1 MKNITKAGITS
12 LVAVTLVAGLAGP
25 AMAAESSPAPHGA
38 KSPVTL
44 SSLQTRTAAETTKRL
59 AQLNSALVKAQANTH
74 LSSTNKA
81 AMVNTLN
88 STISTLTSDEAK
100 VAADTALATARADA
114 KQLRKD
120 AAAGEKALRVE
131 RATARSENKVAR
143 DKKADTRGH
152 KAKHPVSS
160 VTPAPSS
167 TN

>member
-1 MKNITKAGITS
+1 MKNITKVGITG
-12 LVAVTLVAGLAGP
+12 LVAVTLAAGLAGP
-25 AMAAESSPAPHGA
+25 AMAAEPSPAPHGA

-59 AQLNSALVKAQANTH
+59 THLNSALTKVQANTH
-74 LSSTNKA
+74 LSATNKA
-81 AMVNTLN
+81 ARVETLN

-100 VAADTALATARADA
+100 IAADTVLATAKADA

-120 AAAGEKALRVE
+120 AAAGEKALKAE
-131 RATARSENKVAR
+131 RATVRSENKAAR
-143 DKKADTRGH
+143 DKKTDSKGH
-152 KAKHPVSS
+152 KAKHPASS